1 MQQTFRGEIVEIGAV
16 KIDEDANVLDTF
28 SIHLRPRIFRTLQH
42 HIAKV
47 TGLTQADL
55 DRGEPIVQG
64 CAALCSGAARMPNLP
79 SGAWMMCGA
88 QAEPF
93 LCNLDESRPT
103 QWYDLQ
109 QIFLREHPRKEGEGM
124 TLESVVTRMGIPM
137 ERPFHD
143 ALSDTLYTADVCRK
157 LDLRAG
163 LAAYPTEEESLRA
176 SLCPAP
182 GDYRD
187 FRVFRGYVEQSAWRS
202 DPKIITA
209 SCPVCGGDLQ
219 PDDIWLKKG
228 NSGWYTLS
236 VCPACAGTGNEA
248 GKGVFQRY
256 KLARRDACT
265 GALPAASRSRTKPG
279 LPAGSGCA
287 PSRSS
292 GCSPGRK
299 GRC

>member
-1 MQQTFRGEIVEIGAV
+1 
-16 KIDEDANVLDTF
+16 
-28 SIHLRPRIFRTLQH
+28 
-42 HIAKV
+42 
-47 TGLTQADL
+47 
-55 DRGEPIVQG
+55 
-64 CAALCSGAARMPNLP
+64 
-79 SGAWMMCGA
+79 
-88 QAEPF
+88 
-93 LCNLDESRPT
+93 
-103 QWYDLQ
+103 
-109 QIFLREHPRKEGEGM
+109 M

-236 VCPACAGTGNEA
+236 VCPACAGTGNEV

-256 KLARRDACT
+256 KLARRDGLHWSFARCVQIPDEA
-265 GALPAASRSRTKPG
+265 GLARWERMRAQQIERMQAWAEKAAAEA
-279 LPAGSGCA
+279 AGKA
-287 PSRSS
+287 
-292 GCSPGRK
+292 
-299 GRC
+299 

>member
-1 MQQTFRGEIVEIGAV
+1 
-16 KIDEDANVLDTF
+16 
-28 SIHLRPRIFRTLQH
+28 
-42 HIAKV
+42 
-47 TGLTQADL
+47 
-55 DRGEPIVQG
+55 
-64 CAALCSGAARMPNLP
+64 
-79 SGAWMMCGA
+79 
-88 QAEPF
+88 
-93 LCNLDESRPT
+93 
-103 QWYDLQ
+103 
-109 QIFLREHPRKEGEGM
+109 M

-187 FRVFRGYVEQSAWRS
+187 FRVFRGYVEQSTWRS

-256 KLARRDACT
+256 KLARRDGLHWSFAAAC
-265 GALPAASRSRTKPG
+265 RCRTTRAW
-279 LPAGSGCA
+279 PAGTSSA

-292 GCSPGRK
+292 GCVPGPKSRRK
-299 GRC
+299 KPPKTPRNKKNFEGKPTVLP